1 MWSGIEAATER
12 GMKLKRLTENFK
24 EYAARFPDGYFGD
37 AKGYPIKSGIVYERL
52 GFYEDLADAGKL
64 AILPCGIGSMVYMIY
79 RFLDEGAWDIEEHKI
94 RLEDL
99 EHIGETVFLTREEAE
114 ADISEKKKEDKG

>member
-1 MWSGIEAATER
+1 M
-12 GMKLKRLTENFK
+12 KRLTENFK

-37 AKGYPIKSGIVYERL
+37 AKGYPVKSGIVYERL

-64 AILPCGIGSMVYMIY
+64 AILPCDIGSIVYEIY
-79 RFLDEGAWDIEEHKI
+79 RFLDEGAWEIDKHKI

-99 EHIGETVFLTREEAE
+99 DKIGKTVFLTPEEAE
-114 ADISEKKKEDKG
+114 AAISEKRKGDED